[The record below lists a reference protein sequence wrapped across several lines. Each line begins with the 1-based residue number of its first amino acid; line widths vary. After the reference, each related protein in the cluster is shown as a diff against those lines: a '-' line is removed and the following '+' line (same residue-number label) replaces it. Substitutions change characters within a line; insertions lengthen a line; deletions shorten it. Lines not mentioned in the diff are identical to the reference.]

1 MGYHILTSPAE
12 FEKKKEWESHANE
25 NRTERKILLPSSRP
39 FVPFSLGG
47 MESASLIAASK
58 SIMNYIG
65 DNADISHCLTNTV
78 VQQVV
83 VYVCLQSDKKNKPQ
97 RTNP

>member
-1 MGYHILTSPAE
+1 
-12 FEKKKEWESHANE
+12 
-25 NRTERKILLPSSRP
+25 
-39 FVPFSLGG
+39 
-47 MESASLIAASK
+47 
-58 SIMNYIG
+58 MNYIG